1 MNLVRHVMSDLEENR
16 HRAKAA
22 GPKTVETCAD
32 RIRVRMWQD
41 LEDRVR
47 CGLMAR
53 GITVCKP

>member
-1 MNLVRHVMSDLEENR
+1 MSDLEESR